1 MKQTHLVFF
10 SLDKSLFTISQMDKK
25 TFRNFSPDHER
36 RRENNLDQTGS
47 LEQKNS
53 YLPLRCKGLLLKLI
67 FFVVNHGTQRSTFM
81 KDYSFKIVSEI
92 WLGKVI
98 RIPVVATYTNDLL
111 VSVTADPGFPGLWG
125 VPSQVSR
132 LSAAP
137 GSPSDQHQP
146 GSTQPLWTRQPGA
159 ASGAGAGT
167 GDWGHFRA
175 SSRFRF
181 RVRVRFRK
189 RGSSRVELRSCV
201 RLWFRGMYG
210 GWGRASGWNSGI
222 FPGSRN
228 PKEDVPPRTTD
239 TSGLKDTTE
248 TQLRPRGELRKRW
261 RGEEGG
267 MEGGIQRM
275 WEMFYPAVS
284 AVPAVPRGT
293 LAIKKHLLNLPP
305 KPFRHP
311 ATVYSSFHL
320 WPRGRTHSSQR
331 AKPGKGHTN
340 GWGLSLSLS
349 STSLSPPQEK
359 SGAF

>member
-1 MKQTHLVFF
+1 MQRFASEIDFF
-10 SLDKSLFTISQMDKK
+10 RCQPRYTEVNI
-25 TFRNFSPDHER
+25 HER
-36 RRENNLDQTGS
+36 L
-47 LEQKNS
+47 
-53 YLPLRCKGLLLKLI
+53 
-67 FFVVNHGTQRSTFM
+67 V
-81 KDYSFKIVSEI
+81 VSEI

-340 GWGLSLSLS
+340 GWGLSLSLLHKS
-349 STSLSPPQEK
+349 LPPPRKNLELSGLHNSTTFNQNHKQSREELCHLMNTVQVNTNWSEALCCPLRMTHLHTHT
-359 SGAF
+359 